1 MSYSLSTSMQS
12 IPSHDGQSFGAYLAL
27 PPKGVG
33 PGLVLIQEIWGVN
46 EHIRAVADQYALDGF
61 VVLAPDMFWRQK
73 PGVDLQYT
81 PADSQLAY
89 QYMNGLDGPNA
100 VQDLQATAQALRARP
115 ELNGVIASL
124 GFCMGGRLSYQL
136 AATGA
141 VDAAVCYYGG
151 GIQNNLGAAAAIEVP
166 ILFHYAALDDH
177 ISPAAVQAV
186 QGAFA
191 GRSNA
196 QFHVYPGVGH
206 GFNCWGRPMYQQR
219 AAALARGRT
228 LQFLADKLG

>member
-1 MSYSLSTSMQS
+1 MNASTVS
-12 IPSHDGQSFGAYLAL
+12 IASHDGSSFDAYLSL
-27 PPKGVG
+27 PPKGTG

-46 EHIRAVADQYALDGF
+46 EHIRAVADQYAIDGY

-81 PADSQLAY
+81 EADTKFAY
-89 QYMNGLDGPNA
+89 QYMSNLDGPNA
-100 VQDLQATAQALRARP
+100 VQDLVSTAKALRTRP
-115 ELNGVIASL
+115 EVNGKIASV
-124 GFCMGGRLSYQL
+124 GFCMGGRLSYAL

-141 VDAAVCYYGG
+141 TDAAVCYYGG
-151 GIQNNLGAAAAIEVP
+151 GIQNSLEVAPHIQVP

-177 ISPAAVQAV
+177 ISPAAVNAV

-191 GRSNA
+191 GHSNA

-206 GFNCWGRPMYQQR
+206 GFNCWGRPMYNQR

-228 LQFLADKLG
+228 LQWLSENLA

>member
-1 MSYSLSTSMQS
+1 MNASTLS

-27 PPKGVG
+27 PPKGTG
-33 PGLVLIQEIWGVN
+33 PGIILIQEIWGVN
-46 EHIRAVADQYALDGF
+46 AHIRAVADQYALDGY

-73 PGVDLQYT
+73 PCVDLQYND
-81 PADSQLAY
+81 ADNQLAY

-100 VQDLQATAQALRARP
+100 VKDLQATAQALRGRAEP
-115 ELNGVIASL
+115 DSKIASV
-124 GFCMGGRLSYQL
+124 GFCMGGRLSYAV

-151 GIQNNLGAAAAIEVP
+151 GIQNNLGVAPSITVP

-177 ISPAAVQAV
+177 IPPTAVAAVQA
-186 QGAFA
+186 AFA

-206 GFNCWGRPMYQQR
+206 GFNCWGRAMYNQH

-228 LQFLADKLG
+228 LQWLAENLG